1 MKSSRVMK
9 IFEQYVKKFDMNNAN
24 IKAKYFHSL
33 KTMELSREIA
43 TNLEMFNEEEI
54 VVCELIGLFHE
65 IGSFDKNPDF
75 HIINDNTEDYTNKT
89 LEILFEDGLIRKIT
103 PDTKYDGIIKFA
115 IYSLNKVGYP
125 NNLDEKITTFCDIL
139 KDSHKLDLFRLVINY
154 PYLDTRVDNYP
165 TAMVYNEFKL
175 FRTIEE
181 KLTEN
186 NADEILLIL
195 SNIFSLKFK
204 YSYYLAKQGNY
215 ITKLMES
222 LSYNDDNIHIF
233 FSSLENVLNIYI
245 ERKIGDLNVRQ
256 EI

>member
-9 IFEQYVKKFDMNNAN
+9 IFEQYVKKFDMNNTN

-33 KTMELSREIA
+33 KTMELSRDIA
-43 TNLEMFNEEEI
+43 TSLGVFSEEEV

-65 IGSFDKNPDF
+65 IGSFDKNPEF
-75 HIINDNTEDYTNKT
+75 HIFNDNTEDHTNKT
-89 LEILFEDGLIRKIT
+89 LEILFTNGLIRKIT
-103 PDTKYDGIIKFA
+103 QDTKYDGIIKFA

-125 NNLDEKITTFCDIL
+125 NNLDEKVMNFCDVL

-154 PYLDTRVDNYP
+154 PYLDTRIDNYP
-165 TAMVYNEFKL
+165 TAMVYDEFKL
-175 FRTIEE
+175 FKTISN

-195 SNIFSLKFK
+195 SNIFSLKYKF
-204 YSYYLAKQGNY
+204 SYYLAKEANY
-215 ITKLMES
+215 ITKLMNS
-222 LSYNDDNIHIF
+222 LSYNDDNIKKF
-233 FSSLENVLNIYI
+233 FGSLENVLNIYI

>member
-9 IFEQYVKKFDMNNAN
+9 IFEQYVKKFDMNNTN

-43 TNLEMFNEEEI
+43 TSLKIFNEEEI
-54 VVCELIGLFHE
+54 VICELIGLFHE

-75 HIINDNTEDYTNKT
+75 HIINDNMEDYTNKT
-89 LEILFEDGLIRKIT
+89 LEILFENGLIRKIT
-103 PDTKYDGIIKFA
+103 PDTKYDGLIKFA
-115 IYSLNKVGYP
+115 IYSLNKNGYP
-125 NNLDEKITTFCDIL
+125 NNIDEKIVNFCEVL

-154 PYLDTRVDNYP
+154 PYLDTRIDSYP

-175 FRTIEE
+175 FRKIED

-186 NADEILLIL
+186 NADEILLVL
-195 SNIFSLKFK
+195 SNIFSLKFR
-204 YSYYLAKQGNY
+204 YSYYLAKQENY
-215 ITKLMES
+215 ITKLMQS
-222 LSYNDDNIHIF
+222 LSYSDNNIKKF
-233 FSSLENVLNIYI
+233 FGSLENVLNVYT

-256 EI
+256 EV

>member
-9 IFEQYVKKFDMNNAN
+9 IFEQYMKNFDMNNAN

-33 KTMELSREIA
+33 KTMELCRDIA
-43 TNLEMFNEEEI
+43 TNLEIFNDEEI
-54 VVCELIGLFHE
+54 VVCEIIGLFHE

-75 HIINDNTEDYTNKT
+75 HIMNDSQEDYTNKT
-89 LEILFEDGLIRKIT
+89 LEILFTNGLIRKIT
-103 PDTKYDGIIKFA
+103 QDTNYDGIIKFA
-115 IYSLNKVGYP
+115 IYSLNKNGYP
-125 NNLDEKITTFCDIL
+125 NNIDKKIVHFCDVL

-154 PYLDTRVDNYP
+154 PYIDTRLDNYP

-175 FRTIEE
+175 FRTIEN

-186 NADEILLIL
+186 NADEVLLIL
-195 SNIFSLKFK
+195 SNIFSLKFT

-215 ITKLMES
+215 ITKLMDS
-222 LSYNDDNIHIF
+222 LSYNDDKIQIF
-233 FSSLENVLNIYI
+233 FGSLENVLNVYI

-256 EI
+256 EV

>member
-9 IFEQYVKKFDMNNAN
+9 IFEQYVKKFDMHNSN

-43 TNLEMFNEEEI
+43 TNLGIFTEEEI

-75 HIINDNTEDYTNKT
+75 HIINDNEDYTNKT
-89 LEILFEDGLIRKIT
+89 LELLFTNGLIRKIT
-103 PDTKYDGIIKFA
+103 TDTKYDGIIKFA
-115 IYSLNKVGYP
+115 IYSLNKNGYP
-125 NNLDEKITTFCDIL
+125 NNLDKKVIAFCEVL
-139 KDSHKLDLFRLVINY
+139 KDGHKIDTFRLVINY
-154 PYLDTRVDNYP
+154 PYLDTRIDTYP

-175 FRTIEE
+175 FRKIED

-186 NADEILLIL
+186 NADEVLLIL
-195 SNIFSLKFK
+195 SNIFSLSCR
-204 YSYYLAKQGNY
+204 YSYYLVKEANY
-215 ITKLMES
+215 ITKLMKS
-222 LSYNDDNIHIF
+222 LSYNDDNIQRF
-233 FSSLENVLNIYI
+233 FSSLENVLNVYI